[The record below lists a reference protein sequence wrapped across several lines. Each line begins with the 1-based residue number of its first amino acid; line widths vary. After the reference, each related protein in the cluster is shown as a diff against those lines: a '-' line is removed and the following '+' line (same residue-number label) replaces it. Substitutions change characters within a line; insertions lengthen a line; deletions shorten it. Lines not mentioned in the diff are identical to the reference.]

1 MGVEGERPD
10 GKSRVPPGQGVTKGF
25 PVLHV
30 GSVPDFD
37 AASWRLSVRGAVENP
52 FELRFVELAGLERR
66 AQVAD
71 FHCVTG
77 WSRLGCR
84 WVGVPLA
91 ALLARAKPTP
101 NAAHVLLG
109 DGRGYSADVP
119 LRVALADDAL
129 VALELDGEPL
139 AARHGGP
146 ARAIVPDLYAWKS
159 TKWLRE
165 IVVLERPEPGYW
177 ESRGYHARGD
187 PWHEERFVG

>member
-1 MGVEGERPD
+1 MEDDVKRPD
-10 GKSRVPPGQGVTKGF
+10 GRSRVPPGQGVTKGF

-30 GSVPDFD
+30 GNVPDFD
-37 AASWRLSVRGAVENP
+37 PASWRLSVSGAVESP
-52 FELRFVELAGLERR
+52 FELRFAELAGFARR
-66 AQVAD
+66 EQVAD

-77 WSRLGCR
+77 WSRLDCR
-84 WVGVPLA
+84 WEGVPLA
-91 ALLARAKPTP
+91 ALLARAKPKPT
-101 NAAHVLLG
+101 AAHVLLG

-119 LRVALADDAL
+119 LRVAVADDAL
-129 VALELDGEPL
+129 VALLLDGEPL
-139 AARHGGP
+139 APRHGGP

-187 PWHEERFVG
+187 PWQEERFVG